1 MGKSGLA
8 LTEEQKIR
16 ISIARAVLS
25 NPSIV
30 LLDEVTNKL
39 DLEAERSVHETL
51 RTVTLG
57 RSTIMIA
64 GKLSLLKDADLI
76 AVMKG
81 GQCVKMGT
89 HEEMMNS
96 NGLYSEILRCEQLV
110 KLPERYIV
118 FIFILFFIIFISQ
131 LNVIINIALK

>member
-1 MGKSGLA
+1 MGKSGLV

-16 ISIARAVLS
+16 ISIARAVLL

-30 LLDEVTNKL
+30 LLDKVTNKL

-51 RTVTLG
+51 RTVTFG

-64 GKLSLLKDADLI
+64 RKLSLLKDADLI

-96 NGLYSEILRCEQLV
+96 NGLYSEIVRCEEVV

-118 FIFILFFIIFISQ
+118 FFST
-131 LNVIINIALK
+131 VIINFFKMRTNLAN